1 MDWNVM
7 VQYLPQYEKAAWL
20 TLRLGVAGIFWAI
33 LVGLVCAVLQY
44 EKVPVLRRI
53 VGAYIQLSRNT
64 PLLVQLFFLYYGLPK
79 IGIKTNAELCGI
91 AGLAFLGG
99 SYMAEAFRSG
109 LEAIEPIQTE
119 SALSLGMSRLQ
130 TMRYVVLPQA
140 VSISMPAFMAN
151 IIFLLKETSVFS
163 AISLMDLMFTAKDLI
178 GLYYKTAENLFL
190 LVVFT
195 SSFCYRCP
203 CWAAGW
209 KGGCAMP
216 DLGLEVLLKGKNM
229 VRLLGGLGVALKI
242 SAVSVLIS
250 LPLGILLGV
259 LMTFKNPILKA
270 ILRVYLEFIRI
281 MPQMVLLFLVYF
293 GTTRAFGWDLSGETA
308 AVIVFVL
315 WGTAEMSDLVR
326 GALIAI
332 PKHQYESSEAL
343 GMSWAQTYW
352 YIIIPQTVRR
362 LIPLSINLITRMIKT
377 TSLVLMIGVVEVLK
391 VAQQIIEANRTASP
405 NAAFGIYLTV
415 FILYFLACWPI
426 SLLAGYLEKKWK

>member
-1 MDWNVM
+1 
-7 VQYLPQYEKAAWL
+7 
-20 TLRLGVAGIFWAI
+20 
-33 LVGLVCAVLQY
+33 
-44 EKVPVLRRI
+44 
-53 VGAYIQLSRNT
+53 
-64 PLLVQLFFLYYGLPK
+64 
-79 IGIKTNAELCGI
+79 
-91 AGLAFLGG
+91 
-99 SYMAEAFRSG
+99 
-109 LEAIEPIQTE
+109 
-119 SALSLGMSRLQ
+119 
-130 TMRYVVLPQA
+130 
-140 VSISMPAFMAN
+140 
-151 IIFLLKETSVFS
+151 
-163 AISLMDLMFTAKDLI
+163 
-178 GLYYKTAENLFL
+178 
-190 LVVFT
+190 
-195 SSFCYRCP
+195 
-203 CWAAGW
+203 
-209 KGGCAMP
+209 MP

-293 GTTRAFGWDLSGETA
+293 GTTRAFGWDLSGEMA

-343 GMSWAQTYW
+343 GMSRVQTYW